1 MATSMLVNPW
11 SMNSTD
17 FRYDQRHYKK
27 DSRFVMDLYT
37 LTYDSHESLDC
48 HGVMN
53 NNVSLSLSNRY
64 TREVIKI
71 RVRTVCLSYSL
82 SLYGTLS
89 LLVDG
94 LDALLIT

>member
-11 SMNSTD
+11 STNPSS

-48 HGVMN
+48 HGVLN
-53 NNVSLSLSNRY
+53 NNVSFFIFNF
-64 TREVIKI
+64 IK
-71 RVRTVCLSYSL
+71 CL
-82 SLYGTLS
+82 LYQ
-89 LLVDG
+89 
-94 LDALLIT
+94 